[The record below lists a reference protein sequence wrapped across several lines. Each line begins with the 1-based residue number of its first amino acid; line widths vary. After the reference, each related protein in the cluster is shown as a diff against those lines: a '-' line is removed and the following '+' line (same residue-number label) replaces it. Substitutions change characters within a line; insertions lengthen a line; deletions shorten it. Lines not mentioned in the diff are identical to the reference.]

1 MRPTCP
7 CSGKHVPAPIR
18 LAPIETATGRVVW
31 LCPTAIDNLQQL
43 MVEYKKAGGTPLGSV
58 MKHYGKF
65 IRDLAAEPEAERKW
79 R

>member
-1 MRPTCP
+1 MAV
-7 CSGKHVPAPIR
+7 S
-18 LAPIETATGRVVW
+18 
-31 LCPTAIDNLQQL
+31 TAIDNLQQL